1 MAYGYY
7 VVQLDVKHPEMM
19 PRYRELIGPTLEKF
33 EGEVLAA
40 SENITHLE
48 GEPAPLSR
56 GVIIRFPSADQ
67 AVAWFRSEEYA
78 EALSIRDK
86 ACISRSYVVEGLG

>member
-1 MAYGYY
+1 MAFGYY
-7 VVQLDVKHPEMM
+7 VVELDVKHPEMM
-19 PRYRELIGPTLEKF
+19 PRYRELVGPALAKF

-56 GVIIRFPSADQ
+56 AVIIRFPSTEQ
-67 AVAWFRSEEYA
+67 ALAWFRSDEYA
-78 EALSIRDK
+78 EALSIREK
-86 ACISRSYVVEGLG
+86 ACVSRSYVVEGLG

>member
-1 MAYGYY
+1 MAFGYY
-7 VVQLDVKHPEMM
+7 VVELDVKHPEIM
-19 PRYRELIGPTLEKF
+19 PRYRELIGPTLATF

-48 GEPAPLSR
+48 GEPVPLSR
-56 GVIIRFPSADQ
+56 AVIIRFPSAEQ
-67 AVAWFRSEEYA
+67 AVAWFRSDDYA

-86 ACISRSYVVEGLG
+86 ACVSRSYVVEGMG